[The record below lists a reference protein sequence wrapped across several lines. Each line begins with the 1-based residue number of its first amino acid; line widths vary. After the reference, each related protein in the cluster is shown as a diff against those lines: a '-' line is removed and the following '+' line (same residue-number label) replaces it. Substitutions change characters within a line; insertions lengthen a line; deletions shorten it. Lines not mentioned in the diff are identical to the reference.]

1 MLEELQQDVE
11 KVNKIMYEQNVT
23 INKEIEHLT
32 GNQNTI
38 LDLKSTMTEIKN
50 VLLEGRLSRQKK
62 ESTRKTGQWKS
73 SSLRNRKK
81 KE

>member
-23 INKEIEHLT
+23 INKEIEHLS

-50 VLLEGRLSRQKK
+50 VLLKGRLSRQKK
-62 ESTRKTGQWKS
+62 ESTRKTGQ
-73 SSLRNRKK
+73 
-81 KE
+81 

>member
-38 LDLKSTMTEIKN
+38 LDLKSAMTEIKN

-62 ESTRKTGQWKS
+62 ESTRKTGQ
-73 SSLRNRKK
+73 
-81 KE
+81 